1 MLCYLCGA
9 DTNIM
14 LAQSRVPACASCLRL
29 EMPNAAWWTTM
40 DTPGDVPLKVDGVVD
55 NDGVFTVA
63 IPDRERCVVREPSAW
78 ALQVQLEKEEH
89 RVGELEDENR
99 GLKARVAQL
108 EAERYQ
114 RVSAP
119 VAERLF
125 RSVSPDFQQAYG
137 YTQFDQPLQAE
148 FEQSLQAFAQPT
160 KAPSP
165 AAPPPAAAEPSTPPP
180 PTRWELLE
188 LD

>member
-1 MLCYLCGA
+1 M
-9 DTNIM
+9 
-14 LAQSRVPACASCLRL
+14 
-29 EMPNAAWWTTM
+29 
-40 DTPGDVPLKVDGVVD
+40 
-55 NDGVFTVA
+55 
-63 IPDRERCVVREPSAW
+63 REPSAW
-78 ALQVQLEKEEH
+78 ALQVQLEKEER

-99 GLKARVAQL
+99 ALKARVAQL

-114 RVSAP
+114 RVSMP

-125 RSVSPDFQQAYG
+125 RSASADFTRAYRDG

-165 AAPPPAAAEPSTPPP
+165 APPPAAVEPSAPPP